1 MRQHSS
7 EPILAVNTMEF
18 CVWRVTGLCRIETK
32 NLPMSALPTTR
43 SQTRSRHL
51 LCYPSCHSRCNS
63 GVKARVMRRGIVVIN
78 SRWRIGIAGVIILA
92 LSATIVLWHSYKI
105 TTQSQ
110 DPDGDV
116 NAIRAKAE
124 QGDVQA
130 EFRLASMYGS
140 GNGAPRDY
148 SLALRWY
155 RAAAE
160 KK

>member
-1 MRQHSS
+1 
-7 EPILAVNTMEF
+7 
-18 CVWRVTGLCRIETK
+18 
-32 NLPMSALPTTR
+32 
-43 SQTRSRHL
+43 
-51 LCYPSCHSRCNS
+51 
-63 GVKARVMRRGIVVIN
+63 VIN